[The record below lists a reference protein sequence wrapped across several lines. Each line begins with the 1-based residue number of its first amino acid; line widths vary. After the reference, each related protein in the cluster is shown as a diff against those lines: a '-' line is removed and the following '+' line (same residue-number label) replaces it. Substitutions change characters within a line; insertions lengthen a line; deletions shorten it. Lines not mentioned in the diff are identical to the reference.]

1 MPGMGLEAGGG
12 TRGSGFWLEW
22 RAGGQERCRWDSG
35 LWALVGM
42 ESWWAGKVRVGLWA
56 LSCGW
61 NFPGGAGRWGCGG
74 VRLQPVLDDSIFIK
88 SHKASEGGCCIPASQ
103 QL

>member
-1 MPGMGLEAGGG
+1 MSGMGLEAGGG
-12 TRGSGFWLEW
+12 TLGSGFWLEW
-22 RAGGQERCRWDSG
+22 RAGG
-35 LWALVGM
+35 
-42 ESWWAGKVRVGLWA
+42 AGKVQVGLWA

-74 VRLQPVLDDSIFIK
+74 IRLQPVLDDSIFLK
-88 SHKASEGGCCIPASQ
+88 SHKASEGTRCSPASQ